1 MQRIV
6 VGVLC
11 FGLLFPTPLVVSAET
26 DAERRSRIEAELQN
40 VERQILTQQRI
51 VEDKQVERRSL
62 ERDMAIIESEIT
74 QAQLGIQAR
83 SASIEQLSDQIGDKE
98 VVLEVLAEKLDKQQD
113 SLADLVRK
121 SALLEDYSLVEVM
134 LSKRNFSDFFTDVAT
149 FETLKDSLNE
159 SLVVLDGIRRDTVD
173 QREQLTDKQQTE
185 AEMRQIQELEKK
197 NIEAK
202 EREKEQVLTVTR
214 GEEAEYQALLSSQM
228 KTAAQLRSQLFDLLG
243 GGGGIPFG
251 EAVELAKYAQVVTG
265 VQASLI
271 LAILEQE
278 SNLGTN
284 LGGCVFTDSTSER
297 PVMHP
302 TRDEPVFL
310 AIAEI
315 LGFNPNTRTVSCPI
329 VQNGSRVGWGGAM
342 GPSQFIPSTWAMYG
356 GIVADGTGGFFYDRG
371 SDAIRAINGGDI
383 ANPFNNR
390 DAFLATA
397 LLLRDNG
404 ARGTYDS
411 DRTAALRYYA
421 GWGGASNP
429 ANAFYGNQVMNR
441 KDRLAQEIQILSN

>member
-1 MQRIV
+1 
-6 VGVLC
+6 
-11 FGLLFPTPLVVSAET
+11 
-26 DAERRSRIEAELQN
+26 
-40 VERQILTQQRI
+40 
-51 VEDKQVERRSL
+51 
-62 ERDMAIIESEIT
+62 
-74 QAQLGIQAR
+74 
-83 SASIEQLSDQIGDKE
+83 
-98 VVLEVLAEKLDKQQD
+98 
-113 SLADLVRK
+113 
-121 SALLEDYSLVEVM
+121 M

-251 EAVELAKYAQVVTG
+251 EAVELAKYAQGVTG

-421 GWGGASNP
+421 GWGGANNP